1 MDSFYYINKYLEIAV
16 SASIT
21 TIAVGWRTVKL
32 AAKSFLK
39 GQLLISKCVCLVL
52 HKENKVGN

>member
-1 MDSFYYINKYLEIAV
+1 M
-16 SASIT
+16 T
-21 TIAVGWRTVKL
+21 AVGWRTVKL
-32 AAKSFLK
+32 AAKFLK